1 MNDLIKREQRKLKTI
16 LLIAVGAVVMT
27 ACKTTK
33 TTESVPKPVVVK
45 DNTPKNIN
53 VTAKL
58 DVNVKTQSDD
68 INVDGKLFMR
78 YNEMIRITVVPYGI
92 MEAARLEFTP
102 KEVLLIDRI
111 NRQYVK
117 AKYEDVPFL
126 KKYNLNFQ
134 SLQQRFW
141 DEYHKERISL
151 DVGAAVLNIKL
162 SKINNDATWDANI
175 TSVSSRYKAVTA
187 TELMNKFGGF

>member
-1 MNDLIKREQRKLKTI
+1 MKIKTA
-16 LLIAVGAVVMT
+16 LLITIGAIVMT

-33 TTESVPKPVVVK
+33 TTESVPKTVVVK
-45 DNTPKNIN
+45 DNTPNVIN

-58 DVNVKTQSDD
+58 DVNVKTQTDNID
-68 INVDGKLFMR
+68 VDGKLFMR

-102 KEVLLIDRI
+102 NEVLLIDRI
-111 NRQYVK
+111 NRQYVR

-141 DEYHKERISL
+141 DEYKKERITL
-151 DVGAAVLNIKL
+151 DIGAAVLNIKL

-175 TSVSSRYKAVTA
+175 TSVSSRYKAVSA

>member
-1 MNDLIKREQRKLKTI
+1 
-16 LLIAVGAVVMT
+16 
-27 ACKTTK
+27 
-33 TTESVPKPVVVK
+33 
-45 DNTPKNIN
+45 
-53 VTAKL
+53 
-58 DVNVKTQSDD
+58 
-68 INVDGKLFMR
+68 
-78 YNEMIRITVVPYGI
+78 

-102 KEVLLIDRI
+102 NEVLLIDRI

-126 KKYNLNFQ
+126 KKHNLNFQ

-141 DEYHKERISL
+141 DEYKRERISL
-151 DVGAAVLNIKL
+151 DTGAAVLNIKL

-175 TSVSSRYKAVTA
+175 TSVSSRYKAVSA

>member
-1 MNDLIKREQRKLKTI
+1 MKIKTI
-16 LLIAVGAVVMT
+16 LFIIVGTIVMT

-33 TTESVPKPVVVK
+33 TTENVQKPVVVK
-45 DNTPKNIN
+45 DNTPKVIN

-58 DVNVKTQSDD
+58 NVNVKTQTDD

-102 KEVLLIDRI
+102 QEVLLIDRI

-117 AKYEDVPFL
+117 AKYEDVTFL

-141 DEYHKERISL
+141 EEYPKERITL
-151 DVGAAVLNIKL
+151 DVGAAILNINL
-162 SKINNDATWDANI
+162 SKINNDATWDASI
-175 TSVSSRYKAVTA
+175 TSVSSRYKAVSA
-187 TELMNKFGGF
+187 TELMNKFGSY

>member
-1 MNDLIKREQRKLKTI
+1 MNDLIKRVQRKSKTI
-16 LLIAVGAVVMT
+16 LLIAIGAVVMT

-45 DNTPKNIN
+45 EKKKKIIN

-58 DVNVKTQSDD
+58 DVNVKTQSDN

>member
-1 MNDLIKREQRKLKTI
+1 MKIRIKTL
-16 LLIAVGAVVMT
+16 LLIVAGTVVMT

-33 TTESVPKPVVVK
+33 TVENSPKPVVVK
-45 DNTPKNIN
+45 DNTPKFIN

-58 DVNVKTQSDD
+58 NVNVKTQSDN
-68 INVDGKLFMR
+68 INVDGKLYMR

-102 KEVLLIDRI
+102 QGVLLIDRI

-117 AKYEDVPFL
+117 AKYEEVPFL

-141 DEYHKERISL
+141 NEYPKERISL
-151 DVGAAVLNIKL
+151 DVGAAVLDIKL
-162 SKINNDATWDANI
+162 SKINNDATWDASM
-175 TSVSSRYKAVTA
+175 TSVSSRYKAVSA
-187 TELMNKFGGF
+187 TELMSKFGGF

>member
-1 MNDLIKREQRKLKTI
+1 MRIKTI
-16 LLIAVGAVVMT
+16 LLIAVGTIVMT

-33 TTESVPKPVVVK
+33 TTENVAKPVVVK
-45 DNTPKNIN
+45 DKTPQIIN

-102 KEVLLIDRI
+102 NEVLLIDRI

-117 AKYEDVPFL
+117 AKYEDVQFL
-126 KKYNLNFQ
+126 KKHNLNFQ

-141 DEYHKERISL
+141 DEYKKERISL
-151 DVGAAVLNIKL
+151 DAGAAVLNIKF
-162 SKINNDATWDANI
+162 SKINNDATWDANM
-175 TSVSSRYKAVTA
+175 TSVSSRYKAVSA

>member
-1 MNDLIKREQRKLKTI
+1 MNDMIKRVQRKLKTI
-16 LLIAVGAVVMT
+16 LLIAIGAVVMT

-45 DNTPKNIN
+45 DNTPKIIN

-102 KEVLLIDRI
+102 NEVLLIDRI

-126 KKYNLNFQ
+126 KKHNLNFQ

-141 DEYHKERISL
+141 DEYKRERISL
-151 DVGAAVLNIKL
+151 DTGAAVLNIKL

-175 TSVSSRYKAVTA
+175 TSVSSRYKAVSA